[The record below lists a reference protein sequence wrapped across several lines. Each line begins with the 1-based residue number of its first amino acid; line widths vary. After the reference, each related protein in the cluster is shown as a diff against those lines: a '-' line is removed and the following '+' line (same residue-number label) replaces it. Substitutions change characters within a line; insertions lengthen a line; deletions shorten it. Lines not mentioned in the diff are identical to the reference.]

1 MAVQL
6 IRLGASHVFYKQA
19 RLCLE
24 TEVSARNFVATC
36 MYACLAGPERDEL
49 SSADPTASKHSLT
62 KTRRHS
68 DKTV

>member
-6 IRLGASHVFYKQA
+6 IRLGASHISYKQA
-19 RLCLE
+19 RLRPK
-24 TEVSARNFVATC
+24 TEVPPRNFVATC
-36 MYACLAGPERDEL
+36 MYACLAGSERDEL
-49 SSADPTASKHSLT
+49 SSADPTASEHSLT